1 MTTGDGPSPIYRPS
15 VERQRL
21 LEDYIREK
29 VASVL
34 KLSSS
39 KLDTEQSLS
48 SLGLDSL
55 LAMELKNWIE
65 EELGVQ
71 VPITIF
77 LQEPSIA
84 QFSAQLLDQLVIT
97 ASTPSIPLI
106 PSETQVDGHVDIG
119 DGDGLNRQAAEQLLA
134 DLDQLSDEEV
144 DSLLS
149 QISQEEDGLTA
160 ATNGDGIN
168 QQAAEQLLA
177 QLDQLSDEEV
187 ELLLSQMSQKEPD

>member
-1 MTTGDGPSPIYRPS
+1 MREQLLLAQPA
-15 VERQRL
+15 ERQRL

-29 VASVL
+29 VATVL
-34 KLSSS
+34 KLSPTR
-39 KLDTEQSLS
+39 LDTEQSLS

-55 LAMELKNWIE
+55 MAMELKNWIE

-77 LQEPSIA
+77 LQEPGIA
-84 QFSAQLLDQLVIT
+84 QFSAQLLDQLVIS
-97 ASTPSIPLI
+97 ASTPLIPLI
-106 PSETQVDGHVDIG
+106 PSGTQVDGLVKINN
-119 DGDGLNRQAAEQLLA
+119 GDGLSRQAAEQLLA

-144 DSLLS
+144 DALLN
-149 QISQEEDGLTA
+149 QISQEEDDQADSTGA
-160 ATNGDGIN
+160 SNGDGIN

-187 ELLLSQMSQKEPD
+187 DSLLSQMSQKESD

>member
-1 MTTGDGPSPIYRPS
+1 M
-15 VERQRL
+15 ERQHL
-21 LEDYIREK
+21 LEGYIREK

-106 PSETQVDGHVDIG
+106 PSETQVDGHVNIG

-144 DSLLS
+144 DALLS
-149 QISQEEDGLTA
+149 QISQENGWTA
-160 ATNGDGIN
+160 STDATNGDDIN
-168 QQAAEQLLA
+168 QRTAEQLLA
-177 QLDQLSDEEV
+177 DLDQLSDEEV
-187 ELLLSQMSQKEPD
+187 DSLLSQMSQKEPD